1 MPSKAREYQAK
12 AAQYEER
19 ARKMRSPKDREW
31 HMVCARAYRMLAE
44 KESEVA
50 AQRNVKSAQVM
61 PAKLGYD

>member
-1 MPSKAREYQAK
+1 LGKWIGKRMPSKAREYQAK

-44 KESEVA
+44 NESKVA
-50 AQRNVKSAQVM
+50 AQGQEISA
-61 PAKLGYD
+61 A